1 MAMVELL
8 VEFAAVRS
16 AISNMNQAREAY
28 QEAIDSVNAAAQDL
42 ASKWEGDGQV
52 AFVADQ
58 AECYR
63 WCNSLAQCAME
74 FITETGRMIDRYE
87 DAVGQVKAQMG

>member
-1 MAMVELL
+1 MV
-8 VEFAAVRS
+8 
-16 AISNMNQAREAY
+16 

-74 FITETGRMIDRYE
+74 FISETKRMAERYV
-87 DAVGQVKAQMG
+87 DALAQLKSQMG